1 MESIDGSR
9 EVEGSIR
16 MNHYNG
22 QYISLKI
29 FLKLKFN
36 SLSFFF
42 FCFFTRQPSIFR
54 GCLDGFF
61 SSLNFRHSISITHR
75 SSLITHH
82 FKIPHLFGTITYL
95 PSFNIFHTV
104 CRPYTYHSVQLFF
117 FSSTQKPKLERKKK
131 KRNPDHLNPVK
142 EEKKRK
148 KNLETQTQ

>member
-1 MESIDGSR
+1 
-9 EVEGSIR
+9 

-36 SLSFFF
+36 SFSFFF

-82 FKIPHLFGTITYL
+82 SSLITLKYHTCLAPSLTCHHSIFFILFVGPIPITRYN
-95 PSFNIFHTV
+95 F
-104 CRPYTYHSVQLFF
+104 FF
-117 FSSTQKPKLERKKK
+117 FSSTQKPELERKKK

-142 EEKKRK
+142 EEKKKKK